1 MRKAI
6 VLGFILMAA
15 LSFIGTWAQESKAA
29 VGPKEVV
36 QKFYEAHFAHDMGF
50 TKESLEAKESYLSP
64 ELASL
69 LHKELDKPSS
79 PDEVP
84 NIDGDPF
91 TDSQEYPTAF
101 RVMDVAVKGTSATV
115 RVKLTGP
122 NAGRAIKVLLVL
134 QSGHW
139 RIDDFVYDKDQTLR
153 KLVS

>member
-6 VLGFILMAA
+6 VLWSILMAT
-15 LSFIGTWAQESKAA
+15 LSFTGAWAQEPKAA
-29 VGPKEVV
+29 ASPKEVV
-36 QKFYEAHFAHDMGF
+36 QKFYEAHFARDMGF
-50 TKESLEAKESYLSP
+50 TKDSLEAKETWLSP
-64 ELASL
+64 ELARL
-69 LHKELDKPSS
+69 LHQELEKPSN

-91 TDSQEYPTAF
+91 TDSQEYPAAF
-101 RVMDVAVKGTSATV
+101 RLMDVAVKGTSATV
-115 RVKLTGP
+115 RVKFTGP
-122 NAGRAIKVLLVL
+122 STSRTIKVLLVL